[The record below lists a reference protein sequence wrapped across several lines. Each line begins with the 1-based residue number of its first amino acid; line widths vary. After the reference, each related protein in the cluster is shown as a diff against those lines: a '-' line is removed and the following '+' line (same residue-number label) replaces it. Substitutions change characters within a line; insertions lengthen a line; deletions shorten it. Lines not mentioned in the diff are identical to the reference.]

1 MKPENRIHVPLTVRI
16 PEDMIPAKWSD
27 FDFWTEYGKELGA
40 SGFAQIREKDPG
52 YPDDESICESTAVG
66 RGRGGG

>member
-1 MKPENRIHVPLTVRI
+1 M
-16 PEDMIPAKWSD
+16 
-27 FDFWTEYGKELGA
+27 